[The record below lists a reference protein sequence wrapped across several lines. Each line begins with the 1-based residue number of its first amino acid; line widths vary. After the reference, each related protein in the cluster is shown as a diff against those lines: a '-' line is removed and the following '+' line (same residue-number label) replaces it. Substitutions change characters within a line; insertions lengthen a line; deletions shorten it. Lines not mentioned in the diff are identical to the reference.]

1 MLQAQRFK
9 MEYVPVL
16 LAAFVIGIAS
26 AVVGAVIGAGGGFI
40 FVPITTML
48 LDLPPR
54 TIIPASLSLVFTNS
68 LAATWIRFS
77 KGSFSFNKLLPL
89 SLLLIPGVITG
100 SITVSGFSAPMFK
113 LAFGIFLITISTF
126 MAVVERNTSGKGDG
140 EKLLTT
146 MVIVG
151 ISGLVSSLFGVGG
164 GLLMVPSFAT
174 VAGMNIRKAVYSSQF
189 FTMFSSLFSL
199 FAFGLQGHFDV
210 FLSTA
215 SALGGLTGSTL
226 EAAFSIKAS
235 SRQLKTVVIT
245 AFTSIGFWMI
255 ISTMTGFT

>member
-100 SITVSGFSAPMFK
+100 SIIVSGF
-113 LAFGIFLITISTF
+113 
-126 MAVVERNTSGKGDG
+126 
-140 EKLLTT
+140 
-146 MVIVG
+146 
-151 ISGLVSSLFGVGG
+151 
-164 GLLMVPSFAT
+164 
-174 VAGMNIRKAVYSSQF
+174 
-189 FTMFSSLFSL
+189 
-199 FAFGLQGHFDV
+199 
-210 FLSTA
+210 
-215 SALGGLTGSTL
+215 
-226 EAAFSIKAS
+226 
-235 SRQLKTVVIT
+235 
-245 AFTSIGFWMI
+245 
-255 ISTMTGFT
+255 